1 MAQVHGETSTK
12 VGGKSLKPRTLDCSW
27 LVCFAFWKGTDL
39 ANFQNGISGRSVG
52 VKDHIDQARWLAV
65 IAATVVAL
73 YVCWLMLRPFISVL
87 AWAIVLVI
95 VLYPVHKRLA
105 RRIKHRSLNAFVSC
119 LVVVFVVLLPL
130 TFLTL
135 AVAEELAKVIPNLPA
150 QISRLLNS
158 QTSLFGR
165 MSEWLQTRFGIETS
179 RSQEFLVEQLKRSSE
194 FVLGFSWN
202 LLGNILSTILKA
214 FFVLF
219 TMYYL
224 FRDGD
229 DIVKRLPAVLP
240 LGREQG
246 ERLIARIQEVVSA
259 SVYGV
264 VTIAALQGLLGGFAF
279 WLLGIP
285 SPVLWAVLMTFICM
299 IPIAGSFL
307 VWLPLSIYLMATGQW
322 TKAVLLI
329 AWGALIVSTIDNFLR
344 PKLIGNHTK
353 LHELFVFF
361 SVLGGISVFGLLGIV
376 LGPVVLAITLG
387 LLQTFHP
394 ASAAEPAAN

>member
-1 MAQVHGETSTK
+1 MSGVHAQSKLPSLHRRRCG
-12 VGGKSLKPRTLDCSW
+12 VGRTFS
-27 LVCFAFWKGTDL
+27 VA
-39 ANFQNGISGRSVG
+39 GRG
-52 VKDHIDQARWLAV
+52 GLVKDHIDQARWLAV
-65 IAATVVAL
+65 IIATAVAL
-73 YVCWLMLRPFISVL
+73 YLCWLMLRPFVGVL

-95 VLYPVHKRLA
+95 ILYPVHKRLV
-105 RRIKHRSLNAFVSC
+105 RRIKHRSLSALISCLLVAFV
-119 LVVVFVVLLPL
+119 VVLPL

-135 AVAEELAKVIPNLPA
+135 AVAEELAKVIPKLPA
-150 QISRLLNS
+150 QISQLMNS

-165 MSEWLQTRFGIETS
+165 VSEWLQARFGIETS

-194 FVLGFSWN
+194 FLLGFSWN
-202 LLGNILSTILKA
+202 LLGNIVGTIVKA

-224 FRDGD
+224 FRDGE

-240 LGREQG
+240 LRREQG

-264 VTIAALQGLLGGFAF
+264 VSIAALQGLLGGFAF

-285 SPVLWAVLMTFICM
+285 SPILWAVLMTFICM
-299 IPIAGSFL
+299 IPIAGSFF
-307 VWLPLSIYLMATGQW
+307 VWLPLSIYLMATGHW

-344 PKLIGNHTK
+344 PKLIRNQTK

-394 ASAAEPAAN
+394 PSTAESAAS